1 LLCHG
6 GIKAWEIL
14 FTVVSWAFLFF
25 DKKNIIGGA
34 IFMNKNWVK
43 VFVAAFFE
51 VFWVIGLKHAY
62 DFWTW
67 SGTVISII
75 ISFYAMIMAGKKLP
89 VGTVYAVFVGLGTAG
104 TVFSDIVF
112 FGEPF
117 KPAKIILILVLLAG
131 VIGLKV
137 VTSDKVEKG
146 VDS

>member
-1 LLCHG
+1 
-6 GIKAWEIL
+6 
-14 FTVVSWAFLFF
+14 
-25 DKKNIIGGA
+25 
-34 IFMNKNWVK
+34 MNMNWIK
-43 VFVAAFFE
+43 VFVAAIFE

-67 SGTVISII
+67 SGTVISIL
-75 ISFYAMIMAGKKLP
+75 ISFYAMIMAGKILP

-112 FGEPF
+112 FDEPF
-117 KPAKIILILVLLAG
+117 KPAKIILIMVLLAG
-131 VIGLKV
+131 VIGLKL